1 MPATETYIC
10 LTCRKD
16 FTARTADRLRG
27 WARFCCKSCK
37 AKQMKPGIRG
47 RRVTHVIVDEYALGG
62 SVANGAYHDFDDTHP
77 FSGDALEP

>member
-1 MPATETYIC
+1 MATTDTYIC
-10 LTCRKD
+10 LNCRKD
-16 FTARTADRLRG
+16 FTARTADRRRG

-37 AKQMKPGIRG
+37 AKQMTPHMNG
-47 RRVTHVIVDEYALGG
+47 RRVTHVVVDEYG